1 MMTAYEIETRA
12 KHNCKSD
19 EASVVF
25 SYVIFLLLCWI
36 MEYVREGEQILK
48 SDLLNQSNA

>member
-1 MMTAYEIETRA
+1 MMTAYKIETSV

-25 SYVIFLLLCWI
+25 SYVIFLPL
-36 MEYVREGEQILK
+36 IL
-48 SDLLNQSNA
+48 DHGILTGG